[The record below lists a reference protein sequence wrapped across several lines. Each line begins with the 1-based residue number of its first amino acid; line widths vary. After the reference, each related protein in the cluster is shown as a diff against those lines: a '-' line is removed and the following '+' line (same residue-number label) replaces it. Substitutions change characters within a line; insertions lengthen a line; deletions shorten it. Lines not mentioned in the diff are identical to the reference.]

1 MGKER
6 ITTLQALWALD
17 PLPPR
22 GESSLPSGQGKP
34 STLFPTPIYVDT
46 SIDPGVLLLY
56 ATFSKSLKQQPR
68 ELTKVGV
75 FSISCPQRLYF

>member
-46 SIDPGVLLLY
+46 SLDPGVLLLY
-56 ATFSKSLKQQPR
+56 ATFSKSLKQQPH
-68 ELTKVGV
+68 ELTEVGAL
-75 FSISCPQRLYF
+75 SISCPQRFYF